1 MSGDITDVALKQVIG
16 ECVQEES
23 GLYMISIRQKE
34 ELEESVFNAIR
45 RLDVLQELL
54 EDDTITEIMINGKD
68 DIFLERNGHITKWD
82 KSFENEE
89 RLEDIAQ
96 KIASLSNKIVNISSP
111 IADTRLED
119 GSRVS
124 IVLPPVA
131 LNGPIITI
139 RKFYKDALTMEKLI
153 ETGSLTQE
161 AADFL
166 KMAVKSKY
174 NIFISGGTGS
184 GKTTF
189 LNALSEFIDNDE
201 RVITIE
207 DAAELQINHVKN
219 LVRLEA
225 RDANIEG
232 KNEVTIR
239 DLIRASLRMR
249 PDRIIVGEVRG
260 KETLDMVQAMSTG
273 HDGSLS
279 TGHGNSPKDM
289 MTRLETMILM
299 GIDMPVAAIRQQ
311 LTSAIDIIIHLG
323 RLRDKTRRV
332 LQIAEV
338 VGVSRGEVKF
348 NKLFEFAENAESNGL
363 VLGELKATGNKLVN
377 TQIILWL
384 AKGILIIVA
393 ASWLFYGNIYFSIL
407 MSPWLYLYIRENSKN
422 NKRKERQQLA
432 LQFKDAMTAVSFALN
447 AGYSVENSFK
457 EALEELKMLYGR
469 NAVIV
474 KSFSEIATRIHN
486 NENIENVLKDFAR
499 KSDVEEIQY
508 FSEIFGYAKR
518 SGGDMITIIKD
529 TTSLIR
535 EKIELDS
542 EIKTIISGKKQEQ
555 GIMSIMPFAMVGYLR
570 FTSYDFI
577 AMLYGNIAGRIFMS
591 VCLIVVIV
599 ADYIAKRIVN
609 IEI

>member
-124 IVLPPVA
+124 IVLPPFA
-131 LNGPIITI
+131 LNGPVITI

-332 LQIAEV
+332 LQIAEI

-348 NKLFEFAENAESNGL
+348 NKLLEFAENAESNGQ

-377 TQIILWL
+377 TQ
-384 AKGILIIVA
+384 KM
-393 ASWLFYGNIYFSIL
+393 YF
-407 MSPWLYLYIRENSKN
+407 
-422 NKRKERQQLA
+422 
-432 LQFKDAMTAVSFALN
+432 
-447 AGYSVENSFK
+447 AGY
-457 EALEELKMLYGR
+457 G
-469 NAVIV
+469 
-474 KSFSEIATRIHN
+474 
-486 NENIENVLKDFAR
+486 
-499 KSDVEEIQY
+499 
-508 FSEIFGYAKR
+508 
-518 SGGDMITIIKD
+518 
-529 TTSLIR
+529 
-535 EKIELDS
+535 
-542 EIKTIISGKKQEQ
+542 QEDNT
-555 GIMSIMPFAMVGYLR
+555 M
-570 FTSYDFI
+570 
-577 AMLYGNIAGRIFMS
+577 AG
-591 VCLIVVIV
+591 
-599 ADYIAKRIVN
+599 
-609 IEI
+609 

>member
-131 LNGPIITI
+131 LNGPVITI

-348 NKLFEFAENAESNGL
+348 NKLFELAENEESKGL

-377 TQIILWL
+377 TQ
-384 AKGILIIVA
+384 KM
-393 ASWLFYGNIYFSIL
+393 YF
-407 MSPWLYLYIRENSKN
+407 
-422 NKRKERQQLA
+422 
-432 LQFKDAMTAVSFALN
+432 
-447 AGYSVENSFK
+447 AGY
-457 EALEELKMLYGR
+457 G
-469 NAVIV
+469 
-474 KSFSEIATRIHN
+474 
-486 NENIENVLKDFAR
+486 
-499 KSDVEEIQY
+499 
-508 FSEIFGYAKR
+508 
-518 SGGDMITIIKD
+518 
-529 TTSLIR
+529 
-535 EKIELDS
+535 
-542 EIKTIISGKKQEQ
+542 QEDNT
-555 GIMSIMPFAMVGYLR
+555 M
-570 FTSYDFI
+570 
-577 AMLYGNIAGRIFMS
+577 AG
-591 VCLIVVIV
+591 
-599 ADYIAKRIVN
+599 
-609 IEI
+609 

>member
-1 MSGDITDVALKQVIG
+1 MSGDITDVALKQIIG

-131 LNGPIITI
+131 LNGPVITI
-139 RKFYKDALTMEKLI
+139 RKFYKDSLTMEKLI

-239 DLIRASLRMR
+239 NLIRASLRMR

-348 NKLFEFAENAESNGL
+348 NKLFEFAENAESNGR

-377 TQIILWL
+377 TQ
-384 AKGILIIVA
+384 KM
-393 ASWLFYGNIYFSIL
+393 FF
-407 MSPWLYLYIRENSKN
+407 
-422 NKRKERQQLA
+422 
-432 LQFKDAMTAVSFALN
+432 
-447 AGYSVENSFK
+447 AGY
-457 EALEELKMLYGR
+457 G
-469 NAVIV
+469 
-474 KSFSEIATRIHN
+474 
-486 NENIENVLKDFAR
+486 
-499 KSDVEEIQY
+499 
-508 FSEIFGYAKR
+508 
-518 SGGDMITIIKD
+518 
-529 TTSLIR
+529 
-535 EKIELDS
+535 
-542 EIKTIISGKKQEQ
+542 QEDNT
-555 GIMSIMPFAMVGYLR
+555 M
-570 FTSYDFI
+570 
-577 AMLYGNIAGRIFMS
+577 AG
-591 VCLIVVIV
+591 
-599 ADYIAKRIVN
+599 
-609 IEI
+609 

>member
-131 LNGPIITI
+131 LNGPVITI

-166 KMAVKSKY
+166 KMVVKSKY

-348 NKLFEFAENAESNGL
+348 NKLFEFAENAESNGR

-377 TQIILWL
+377 TQ
-384 AKGILIIVA
+384 KM
-393 ASWLFYGNIYFSIL
+393 YF
-407 MSPWLYLYIRENSKN
+407 
-422 NKRKERQQLA
+422 
-432 LQFKDAMTAVSFALN
+432 
-447 AGYSVENSFK
+447 AGY
-457 EALEELKMLYGR
+457 G
-469 NAVIV
+469 
-474 KSFSEIATRIHN
+474 
-486 NENIENVLKDFAR
+486 
-499 KSDVEEIQY
+499 
-508 FSEIFGYAKR
+508 
-518 SGGDMITIIKD
+518 
-529 TTSLIR
+529 
-535 EKIELDS
+535 
-542 EIKTIISGKKQEQ
+542 QEDNT
-555 GIMSIMPFAMVGYLR
+555 M
-570 FTSYDFI
+570 
-577 AMLYGNIAGRIFMS
+577 AG
-591 VCLIVVIV
+591 
-599 ADYIAKRIVN
+599 
-609 IEI
+609 

>member
-131 LNGPIITI
+131 LNGPVITI

-232 KNEVTIR
+232 QNEVTIR

-348 NKLFEFAENAESNGL
+348 NKLFEFAENAESNGR

-377 TQIILWL
+377 TQ
-384 AKGILIIVA
+384 KM
-393 ASWLFYGNIYFSIL
+393 YF
-407 MSPWLYLYIRENSKN
+407 
-422 NKRKERQQLA
+422 
-432 LQFKDAMTAVSFALN
+432 
-447 AGYSVENSFK
+447 AGY
-457 EALEELKMLYGR
+457 G
-469 NAVIV
+469 
-474 KSFSEIATRIHN
+474 
-486 NENIENVLKDFAR
+486 
-499 KSDVEEIQY
+499 
-508 FSEIFGYAKR
+508 
-518 SGGDMITIIKD
+518 
-529 TTSLIR
+529 
-535 EKIELDS
+535 
-542 EIKTIISGKKQEQ
+542 QEDNT
-555 GIMSIMPFAMVGYLR
+555 M
-570 FTSYDFI
+570 
-577 AMLYGNIAGRIFMS
+577 AG
-591 VCLIVVIV
+591 
-599 ADYIAKRIVN
+599 
-609 IEI
+609 

>member
-131 LNGPIITI
+131 LNGPVITI

-239 DLIRASLRMR
+239 NLIRASLRMR

-348 NKLFEFAENAESNGL
+348 NKLFEFAENAESNGR
-363 VLGELKATGNKLVN
+363 VLGELKATGNKLVK
-377 TQIILWL
+377 TQ
-384 AKGILIIVA
+384 KM
-393 ASWLFYGNIYFSIL
+393 YF
-407 MSPWLYLYIRENSKN
+407 
-422 NKRKERQQLA
+422 
-432 LQFKDAMTAVSFALN
+432 
-447 AGYSVENSFK
+447 AGY
-457 EALEELKMLYGR
+457 G
-469 NAVIV
+469 
-474 KSFSEIATRIHN
+474 
-486 NENIENVLKDFAR
+486 
-499 KSDVEEIQY
+499 
-508 FSEIFGYAKR
+508 
-518 SGGDMITIIKD
+518 
-529 TTSLIR
+529 
-535 EKIELDS
+535 
-542 EIKTIISGKKQEQ
+542 QEDNT
-555 GIMSIMPFAMVGYLR
+555 M
-570 FTSYDFI
+570 
-577 AMLYGNIAGRIFMS
+577 AG
-591 VCLIVVIV
+591 
-599 ADYIAKRIVN
+599 
-609 IEI
+609 

>member
-131 LNGPIITI
+131 LNGPVITI

-323 RLRDKTRRV
+323 RLRDKTRGV

-377 TQIILWL
+377 TQ
-384 AKGILIIVA
+384 KM
-393 ASWLFYGNIYFSIL
+393 YF
-407 MSPWLYLYIRENSKN
+407 
-422 NKRKERQQLA
+422 
-432 LQFKDAMTAVSFALN
+432 
-447 AGYSVENSFK
+447 AGY
-457 EALEELKMLYGR
+457 G
-469 NAVIV
+469 
-474 KSFSEIATRIHN
+474 
-486 NENIENVLKDFAR
+486 
-499 KSDVEEIQY
+499 
-508 FSEIFGYAKR
+508 
-518 SGGDMITIIKD
+518 
-529 TTSLIR
+529 
-535 EKIELDS
+535 
-542 EIKTIISGKKQEQ
+542 QEDNT
-555 GIMSIMPFAMVGYLR
+555 M
-570 FTSYDFI
+570 
-577 AMLYGNIAGRIFMS
+577 AG
-591 VCLIVVIV
+591 
-599 ADYIAKRIVN
+599 
-609 IEI
+609 

>member
-96 KIASLSNKIVNISSP
+96 KIASLSNKIVNISSS

-131 LNGPIITI
+131 LNGPVITI

-239 DLIRASLRMR
+239 NLIRASLRMR

-273 HDGSLS
+273 HHGSLS
-279 TGHGNSPKDM
+279 TGHGNSPKEM

-348 NKLFEFAENAESNGL
+348 NKLFEFAENAESNGR

-377 TQIILWL
+377 TQ
-384 AKGILIIVA
+384 KM
-393 ASWLFYGNIYFSIL
+393 YF
-407 MSPWLYLYIRENSKN
+407 
-422 NKRKERQQLA
+422 
-432 LQFKDAMTAVSFALN
+432 
-447 AGYSVENSFK
+447 AGY
-457 EALEELKMLYGR
+457 G
-469 NAVIV
+469 
-474 KSFSEIATRIHN
+474 
-486 NENIENVLKDFAR
+486 
-499 KSDVEEIQY
+499 
-508 FSEIFGYAKR
+508 
-518 SGGDMITIIKD
+518 
-529 TTSLIR
+529 
-535 EKIELDS
+535 
-542 EIKTIISGKKQEQ
+542 QEDNT
-555 GIMSIMPFAMVGYLR
+555 M
-570 FTSYDFI
+570 
-577 AMLYGNIAGRIFMS
+577 AG
-591 VCLIVVIV
+591 
-599 ADYIAKRIVN
+599 
-609 IEI
+609 

>member
-131 LNGPIITI
+131 LNGPVITI

-161 AADFL
+161 VADFL

-377 TQIILWL
+377 TQ
-384 AKGILIIVA
+384 KM
-393 ASWLFYGNIYFSIL
+393 YF
-407 MSPWLYLYIRENSKN
+407 
-422 NKRKERQQLA
+422 
-432 LQFKDAMTAVSFALN
+432 
-447 AGYSVENSFK
+447 AGY
-457 EALEELKMLYGR
+457 G
-469 NAVIV
+469 
-474 KSFSEIATRIHN
+474 
-486 NENIENVLKDFAR
+486 
-499 KSDVEEIQY
+499 
-508 FSEIFGYAKR
+508 
-518 SGGDMITIIKD
+518 
-529 TTSLIR
+529 
-535 EKIELDS
+535 
-542 EIKTIISGKKQEQ
+542 QEDNT
-555 GIMSIMPFAMVGYLR
+555 M
-570 FTSYDFI
+570 
-577 AMLYGNIAGRIFMS
+577 AG
-591 VCLIVVIV
+591 
-599 ADYIAKRIVN
+599 
-609 IEI
+609 

>member
-131 LNGPIITI
+131 LNGPVITI

-348 NKLFEFAENAESNGL
+348 NKLFEFAENAESNGR

-377 TQIILWL
+377 TQ
-384 AKGILIIVA
+384 KM
-393 ASWLFYGNIYFSIL
+393 YF
-407 MSPWLYLYIRENSKN
+407 
-422 NKRKERQQLA
+422 
-432 LQFKDAMTAVSFALN
+432 
-447 AGYSVENSFK
+447 AGY
-457 EALEELKMLYGR
+457 G
-469 NAVIV
+469 
-474 KSFSEIATRIHN
+474 
-486 NENIENVLKDFAR
+486 
-499 KSDVEEIQY
+499 
-508 FSEIFGYAKR
+508 
-518 SGGDMITIIKD
+518 
-529 TTSLIR
+529 
-535 EKIELDS
+535 
-542 EIKTIISGKKQEQ
+542 QEDNT
-555 GIMSIMPFAMVGYLR
+555 M
-570 FTSYDFI
+570 
-577 AMLYGNIAGRIFMS
+577 AG
-591 VCLIVVIV
+591 
-599 ADYIAKRIVN
+599 
-609 IEI
+609 

>member
-131 LNGPIITI
+131 LNGPVITI

-260 KETLDMVQAMSTG
+260 KETLDMIQAMSTG

-348 NKLFEFAENAESNGL
+348 NKLFEFAENAESNGR

-377 TQIILWL
+377 TQ
-384 AKGILIIVA
+384 KM
-393 ASWLFYGNIYFSIL
+393 YF
-407 MSPWLYLYIRENSKN
+407 
-422 NKRKERQQLA
+422 
-432 LQFKDAMTAVSFALN
+432 
-447 AGYSVENSFK
+447 AGY
-457 EALEELKMLYGR
+457 G
-469 NAVIV
+469 
-474 KSFSEIATRIHN
+474 
-486 NENIENVLKDFAR
+486 
-499 KSDVEEIQY
+499 
-508 FSEIFGYAKR
+508 
-518 SGGDMITIIKD
+518 
-529 TTSLIR
+529 
-535 EKIELDS
+535 
-542 EIKTIISGKKQEQ
+542 QEDNT
-555 GIMSIMPFAMVGYLR
+555 M
-570 FTSYDFI
+570 
-577 AMLYGNIAGRIFMS
+577 AG
-591 VCLIVVIV
+591 
-599 ADYIAKRIVN
+599 
-609 IEI
+609 

>member
-131 LNGPIITI
+131 LNGPVITI

-161 AADFL
+161 AAYFL

-239 DLIRASLRMR
+239 NLIRASLRMR

-377 TQIILWL
+377 TQ
-384 AKGILIIVA
+384 KM
-393 ASWLFYGNIYFSIL
+393 YF
-407 MSPWLYLYIRENSKN
+407 
-422 NKRKERQQLA
+422 
-432 LQFKDAMTAVSFALN
+432 
-447 AGYSVENSFK
+447 AGY
-457 EALEELKMLYGR
+457 G
-469 NAVIV
+469 
-474 KSFSEIATRIHN
+474 
-486 NENIENVLKDFAR
+486 
-499 KSDVEEIQY
+499 
-508 FSEIFGYAKR
+508 
-518 SGGDMITIIKD
+518 
-529 TTSLIR
+529 
-535 EKIELDS
+535 
-542 EIKTIISGKKQEQ
+542 QEDNT
-555 GIMSIMPFAMVGYLR
+555 M
-570 FTSYDFI
+570 
-577 AMLYGNIAGRIFMS
+577 AG
-591 VCLIVVIV
+591 
-599 ADYIAKRIVN
+599 
-609 IEI
+609 

>member
-131 LNGPIITI
+131 LNGPVITI

-225 RDANIEG
+225 REANIEG

-279 TGHGNSPKDM
+279 TGHGNGPKDM

-377 TQIILWL
+377 TQ
-384 AKGILIIVA
+384 KM
-393 ASWLFYGNIYFSIL
+393 YF
-407 MSPWLYLYIRENSKN
+407 
-422 NKRKERQQLA
+422 
-432 LQFKDAMTAVSFALN
+432 
-447 AGYSVENSFK
+447 AGY
-457 EALEELKMLYGR
+457 G
-469 NAVIV
+469 
-474 KSFSEIATRIHN
+474 
-486 NENIENVLKDFAR
+486 
-499 KSDVEEIQY
+499 
-508 FSEIFGYAKR
+508 
-518 SGGDMITIIKD
+518 
-529 TTSLIR
+529 
-535 EKIELDS
+535 
-542 EIKTIISGKKQEQ
+542 QEDNT
-555 GIMSIMPFAMVGYLR
+555 M
-570 FTSYDFI
+570 
-577 AMLYGNIAGRIFMS
+577 AG
-591 VCLIVVIV
+591 
-599 ADYIAKRIVN
+599 
-609 IEI
+609 

>member
-131 LNGPIITI
+131 LNGPVITI

-311 LTSAIDIIIHLG
+311 LTSSIDIIIHLG

-332 LQIAEV
+332 LQIAEI

-348 NKLFEFAENAESNGL
+348 NKLFEFAENAESNGQ

-377 TQIILWL
+377 TQ
-384 AKGILIIVA
+384 KM
-393 ASWLFYGNIYFSIL
+393 YF
-407 MSPWLYLYIRENSKN
+407 
-422 NKRKERQQLA
+422 
-432 LQFKDAMTAVSFALN
+432 
-447 AGYSVENSFK
+447 AGY
-457 EALEELKMLYGR
+457 G
-469 NAVIV
+469 
-474 KSFSEIATRIHN
+474 
-486 NENIENVLKDFAR
+486 
-499 KSDVEEIQY
+499 
-508 FSEIFGYAKR
+508 
-518 SGGDMITIIKD
+518 
-529 TTSLIR
+529 
-535 EKIELDS
+535 
-542 EIKTIISGKKQEQ
+542 QEDNT
-555 GIMSIMPFAMVGYLR
+555 M
-570 FTSYDFI
+570 
-577 AMLYGNIAGRIFMS
+577 AG
-591 VCLIVVIV
+591 
-599 ADYIAKRIVN
+599 
-609 IEI
+609 

>member
-131 LNGPIITI
+131 LNGPVITI

-299 GIDMPVAAIRQQ
+299 GIDIPVAAIRQQ

-348 NKLFEFAENAESNGL
+348 NKLFEFAENAESNGR

-377 TQIILWL
+377 TQ
-384 AKGILIIVA
+384 KM
-393 ASWLFYGNIYFSIL
+393 YF
-407 MSPWLYLYIRENSKN
+407 
-422 NKRKERQQLA
+422 
-432 LQFKDAMTAVSFALN
+432 
-447 AGYSVENSFK
+447 AGY
-457 EALEELKMLYGR
+457 G
-469 NAVIV
+469 
-474 KSFSEIATRIHN
+474 
-486 NENIENVLKDFAR
+486 
-499 KSDVEEIQY
+499 
-508 FSEIFGYAKR
+508 
-518 SGGDMITIIKD
+518 
-529 TTSLIR
+529 
-535 EKIELDS
+535 
-542 EIKTIISGKKQEQ
+542 QEDNT
-555 GIMSIMPFAMVGYLR
+555 M
-570 FTSYDFI
+570 
-577 AMLYGNIAGRIFMS
+577 AG
-591 VCLIVVIV
+591 
-599 ADYIAKRIVN
+599 
-609 IEI
+609 

>member
-34 ELEESVFNAIR
+34 ELEESVFYAIR

-131 LNGPIITI
+131 LNGPVITI

-377 TQIILWL
+377 TQ
-384 AKGILIIVA
+384 KM
-393 ASWLFYGNIYFSIL
+393 YF
-407 MSPWLYLYIRENSKN
+407 
-422 NKRKERQQLA
+422 
-432 LQFKDAMTAVSFALN
+432 
-447 AGYSVENSFK
+447 AGY
-457 EALEELKMLYGR
+457 G
-469 NAVIV
+469 
-474 KSFSEIATRIHN
+474 
-486 NENIENVLKDFAR
+486 
-499 KSDVEEIQY
+499 
-508 FSEIFGYAKR
+508 
-518 SGGDMITIIKD
+518 
-529 TTSLIR
+529 
-535 EKIELDS
+535 
-542 EIKTIISGKKQEQ
+542 QEDNT
-555 GIMSIMPFAMVGYLR
+555 M
-570 FTSYDFI
+570 
-577 AMLYGNIAGRIFMS
+577 AG
-591 VCLIVVIV
+591 
-599 ADYIAKRIVN
+599 
-609 IEI
+609 

>member
-82 KSFENEE
+82 KGFENEE

-131 LNGPIITI
+131 LNGPVITI

-348 NKLFEFAENAESNGL
+348 NKLFEFAENAESNGR

-377 TQIILWL
+377 TQ
-384 AKGILIIVA
+384 KM
-393 ASWLFYGNIYFSIL
+393 YF
-407 MSPWLYLYIRENSKN
+407 
-422 NKRKERQQLA
+422 
-432 LQFKDAMTAVSFALN
+432 
-447 AGYSVENSFK
+447 AGY
-457 EALEELKMLYGR
+457 G
-469 NAVIV
+469 
-474 KSFSEIATRIHN
+474 
-486 NENIENVLKDFAR
+486 
-499 KSDVEEIQY
+499 
-508 FSEIFGYAKR
+508 
-518 SGGDMITIIKD
+518 
-529 TTSLIR
+529 
-535 EKIELDS
+535 
-542 EIKTIISGKKQEQ
+542 QEDNT
-555 GIMSIMPFAMVGYLR
+555 M
-570 FTSYDFI
+570 
-577 AMLYGNIAGRIFMS
+577 AG
-591 VCLIVVIV
+591 
-599 ADYIAKRIVN
+599 
-609 IEI
+609 

>member
-23 GLYMISIRQKE
+23 GLYRISIRQKE

-54 EDDTITEIMINGKD
+54 EDDTITEIMINGKA

-131 LNGPIITI
+131 LNGPVITI

-239 DLIRASLRMR
+239 NLIRASLRMR

-377 TQIILWL
+377 TQ
-384 AKGILIIVA
+384 KM
-393 ASWLFYGNIYFSIL
+393 YF
-407 MSPWLYLYIRENSKN
+407 
-422 NKRKERQQLA
+422 
-432 LQFKDAMTAVSFALN
+432 
-447 AGYSVENSFK
+447 AGY
-457 EALEELKMLYGR
+457 G
-469 NAVIV
+469 
-474 KSFSEIATRIHN
+474 
-486 NENIENVLKDFAR
+486 
-499 KSDVEEIQY
+499 
-508 FSEIFGYAKR
+508 
-518 SGGDMITIIKD
+518 
-529 TTSLIR
+529 
-535 EKIELDS
+535 
-542 EIKTIISGKKQEQ
+542 QEDNT
-555 GIMSIMPFAMVGYLR
+555 M
-570 FTSYDFI
+570 
-577 AMLYGNIAGRIFMS
+577 AG
-591 VCLIVVIV
+591 
-599 ADYIAKRIVN
+599 
-609 IEI
+609 

>member
-131 LNGPIITI
+131 LNGPVITI

-219 LVRLEA
+219 LVSLEA

-239 DLIRASLRMR
+239 NLIRASLRMR

-348 NKLFEFAENAESNGL
+348 NKLFEFAENAESNGR

-377 TQIILWL
+377 TQ
-384 AKGILIIVA
+384 KM
-393 ASWLFYGNIYFSIL
+393 FF
-407 MSPWLYLYIRENSKN
+407 
-422 NKRKERQQLA
+422 
-432 LQFKDAMTAVSFALN
+432 
-447 AGYSVENSFK
+447 AGY
-457 EALEELKMLYGR
+457 G
-469 NAVIV
+469 
-474 KSFSEIATRIHN
+474 
-486 NENIENVLKDFAR
+486 
-499 KSDVEEIQY
+499 
-508 FSEIFGYAKR
+508 
-518 SGGDMITIIKD
+518 
-529 TTSLIR
+529 
-535 EKIELDS
+535 
-542 EIKTIISGKKQEQ
+542 QEDNT
-555 GIMSIMPFAMVGYLR
+555 M
-570 FTSYDFI
+570 
-577 AMLYGNIAGRIFMS
+577 AG
-591 VCLIVVIV
+591 
-599 ADYIAKRIVN
+599 
-609 IEI
+609 

>member
-311 LTSAIDIIIHLG
+311 LTSAIDIIINLG

-348 NKLFEFAENAESNGL
+348 NKLFEFAENAESNGR

-377 TQIILWL
+377 TQ
-384 AKGILIIVA
+384 KM
-393 ASWLFYGNIYFSIL
+393 YF
-407 MSPWLYLYIRENSKN
+407 
-422 NKRKERQQLA
+422 
-432 LQFKDAMTAVSFALN
+432 
-447 AGYSVENSFK
+447 AGY
-457 EALEELKMLYGR
+457 G
-469 NAVIV
+469 
-474 KSFSEIATRIHN
+474 
-486 NENIENVLKDFAR
+486 
-499 KSDVEEIQY
+499 
-508 FSEIFGYAKR
+508 
-518 SGGDMITIIKD
+518 
-529 TTSLIR
+529 
-535 EKIELDS
+535 
-542 EIKTIISGKKQEQ
+542 QEDNT
-555 GIMSIMPFAMVGYLR
+555 M
-570 FTSYDFI
+570 
-577 AMLYGNIAGRIFMS
+577 AG
-591 VCLIVVIV
+591 
-599 ADYIAKRIVN
+599 
-609 IEI
+609 

>member
-124 IVLPPVA
+124 IVLPLVA
-131 LNGPIITI
+131 LNGPVITI

-377 TQIILWL
+377 TQ
-384 AKGILIIVA
+384 KM
-393 ASWLFYGNIYFSIL
+393 YF
-407 MSPWLYLYIRENSKN
+407 
-422 NKRKERQQLA
+422 
-432 LQFKDAMTAVSFALN
+432 
-447 AGYSVENSFK
+447 AGY
-457 EALEELKMLYGR
+457 G
-469 NAVIV
+469 
-474 KSFSEIATRIHN
+474 
-486 NENIENVLKDFAR
+486 
-499 KSDVEEIQY
+499 
-508 FSEIFGYAKR
+508 
-518 SGGDMITIIKD
+518 
-529 TTSLIR
+529 
-535 EKIELDS
+535 
-542 EIKTIISGKKQEQ
+542 QEDNT
-555 GIMSIMPFAMVGYLR
+555 M
-570 FTSYDFI
+570 
-577 AMLYGNIAGRIFMS
+577 AG
-591 VCLIVVIV
+591 
-599 ADYIAKRIVN
+599 
-609 IEI
+609 

>member
-1 MSGDITDVALKQVIG
+1 MEDNKKKVYDRIDMSGDITDVALKQVIG

-131 LNGPIITI
+131 LNGPVITI

-239 DLIRASLRMR
+239 NLIRASLRMR

-348 NKLFEFAENAESNGL
+348 NKLFEFAENAESNGR

-377 TQIILWL
+377 TQ
-384 AKGILIIVA
+384 KM
-393 ASWLFYGNIYFSIL
+393 YF
-407 MSPWLYLYIRENSKN
+407 
-422 NKRKERQQLA
+422 
-432 LQFKDAMTAVSFALN
+432 
-447 AGYSVENSFK
+447 AGY
-457 EALEELKMLYGR
+457 G
-469 NAVIV
+469 
-474 KSFSEIATRIHN
+474 
-486 NENIENVLKDFAR
+486 
-499 KSDVEEIQY
+499 
-508 FSEIFGYAKR
+508 
-518 SGGDMITIIKD
+518 
-529 TTSLIR
+529 
-535 EKIELDS
+535 
-542 EIKTIISGKKQEQ
+542 QEDNT
-555 GIMSIMPFAMVGYLR
+555 M
-570 FTSYDFI
+570 
-577 AMLYGNIAGRIFMS
+577 AG
-591 VCLIVVIV
+591 
-599 ADYIAKRIVN
+599 
-609 IEI
+609 

>member
-131 LNGPIITI
+131 LNGPVITI

-239 DLIRASLRMR
+239 NLIRASLRMR

-323 RLRDKTRRV
+323 RMIHKTRRV

-363 VLGELKATGNKLVN
+363 VLGKLKATGNKLVN
-377 TQIILWL
+377 TQ
-384 AKGILIIVA
+384 KM
-393 ASWLFYGNIYFSIL
+393 YF
-407 MSPWLYLYIRENSKN
+407 
-422 NKRKERQQLA
+422 
-432 LQFKDAMTAVSFALN
+432 
-447 AGYSVENSFK
+447 AGY
-457 EALEELKMLYGR
+457 G
-469 NAVIV
+469 
-474 KSFSEIATRIHN
+474 
-486 NENIENVLKDFAR
+486 
-499 KSDVEEIQY
+499 
-508 FSEIFGYAKR
+508 
-518 SGGDMITIIKD
+518 
-529 TTSLIR
+529 
-535 EKIELDS
+535 
-542 EIKTIISGKKQEQ
+542 QEDNT
-555 GIMSIMPFAMVGYLR
+555 M
-570 FTSYDFI
+570 
-577 AMLYGNIAGRIFMS
+577 AG
-591 VCLIVVIV
+591 
-599 ADYIAKRIVN
+599 
-609 IEI
+609 

>member
-111 IADTRLED
+111 IVDTRLED

-131 LNGPIITI
+131 LNGPVITI

-348 NKLFEFAENAESNGL
+348 NKLFEFAENAESNGR

-377 TQIILWL
+377 TQ
-384 AKGILIIVA
+384 KM
-393 ASWLFYGNIYFSIL
+393 YF
-407 MSPWLYLYIRENSKN
+407 
-422 NKRKERQQLA
+422 
-432 LQFKDAMTAVSFALN
+432 
-447 AGYSVENSFK
+447 AGY
-457 EALEELKMLYGR
+457 G
-469 NAVIV
+469 
-474 KSFSEIATRIHN
+474 
-486 NENIENVLKDFAR
+486 
-499 KSDVEEIQY
+499 
-508 FSEIFGYAKR
+508 
-518 SGGDMITIIKD
+518 
-529 TTSLIR
+529 
-535 EKIELDS
+535 
-542 EIKTIISGKKQEQ
+542 QEDNT
-555 GIMSIMPFAMVGYLR
+555 M
-570 FTSYDFI
+570 
-577 AMLYGNIAGRIFMS
+577 AG
-591 VCLIVVIV
+591 
-599 ADYIAKRIVN
+599 
-609 IEI
+609 

>member
-139 RKFYKDALTMEKLI
+139 RKFYKDALTLEKLI

-348 NKLFEFAENAESNGL
+348 NKLFEFAENAESNGR

-377 TQIILWL
+377 TQ
-384 AKGILIIVA
+384 KM
-393 ASWLFYGNIYFSIL
+393 YF
-407 MSPWLYLYIRENSKN
+407 
-422 NKRKERQQLA
+422 
-432 LQFKDAMTAVSFALN
+432 
-447 AGYSVENSFK
+447 AGY
-457 EALEELKMLYGR
+457 G
-469 NAVIV
+469 
-474 KSFSEIATRIHN
+474 
-486 NENIENVLKDFAR
+486 
-499 KSDVEEIQY
+499 
-508 FSEIFGYAKR
+508 
-518 SGGDMITIIKD
+518 
-529 TTSLIR
+529 
-535 EKIELDS
+535 
-542 EIKTIISGKKQEQ
+542 QEDNT
-555 GIMSIMPFAMVGYLR
+555 M
-570 FTSYDFI
+570 
-577 AMLYGNIAGRIFMS
+577 AG
-591 VCLIVVIV
+591 
-599 ADYIAKRIVN
+599 
-609 IEI
+609 

>member
-131 LNGPIITI
+131 LNGPVITI

-239 DLIRASLRMR
+239 NLIRASLRMR

-348 NKLFEFAENAESNGL
+348 NKLFEFAENAESNGR

-377 TQIILWL
+377 TQ
-384 AKGILIIVA
+384 KK
-393 ASWLFYGNIYFSIL
+393 FF
-407 MSPWLYLYIRENSKN
+407 
-422 NKRKERQQLA
+422 
-432 LQFKDAMTAVSFALN
+432 
-447 AGYSVENSFK
+447 AGY
-457 EALEELKMLYGR
+457 G
-469 NAVIV
+469 
-474 KSFSEIATRIHN
+474 
-486 NENIENVLKDFAR
+486 
-499 KSDVEEIQY
+499 
-508 FSEIFGYAKR
+508 
-518 SGGDMITIIKD
+518 
-529 TTSLIR
+529 
-535 EKIELDS
+535 
-542 EIKTIISGKKQEQ
+542 QEDNT
-555 GIMSIMPFAMVGYLR
+555 M
-570 FTSYDFI
+570 
-577 AMLYGNIAGRIFMS
+577 AG
-591 VCLIVVIV
+591 
-599 ADYIAKRIVN
+599 
-609 IEI
+609 

>member
-131 LNGPIITI
+131 LNGPVITI

-153 ETGSLTQE
+153 ETGSLTRE

-239 DLIRASLRMR
+239 NLIRASLRMR

-348 NKLFEFAENAESNGL
+348 NKLFEFAENAESNGR

-377 TQIILWL
+377 TQ
-384 AKGILIIVA
+384 KM
-393 ASWLFYGNIYFSIL
+393 YF
-407 MSPWLYLYIRENSKN
+407 
-422 NKRKERQQLA
+422 
-432 LQFKDAMTAVSFALN
+432 
-447 AGYSVENSFK
+447 AGY
-457 EALEELKMLYGR
+457 G
-469 NAVIV
+469 
-474 KSFSEIATRIHN
+474 
-486 NENIENVLKDFAR
+486 
-499 KSDVEEIQY
+499 
-508 FSEIFGYAKR
+508 
-518 SGGDMITIIKD
+518 
-529 TTSLIR
+529 
-535 EKIELDS
+535 
-542 EIKTIISGKKQEQ
+542 QEDNT
-555 GIMSIMPFAMVGYLR
+555 M
-570 FTSYDFI
+570 
-577 AMLYGNIAGRIFMS
+577 AG
-591 VCLIVVIV
+591 
-599 ADYIAKRIVN
+599 
-609 IEI
+609 

>member
-131 LNGPIITI
+131 LNGPVITI

-239 DLIRASLRMR
+239 NLIRASLRMR

-273 HDGSLS
+273 QDGSLS

-348 NKLFEFAENAESNGL
+348 NKLFEFAENAESNGR

-377 TQIILWL
+377 TQ
-384 AKGILIIVA
+384 KM
-393 ASWLFYGNIYFSIL
+393 YF
-407 MSPWLYLYIRENSKN
+407 
-422 NKRKERQQLA
+422 
-432 LQFKDAMTAVSFALN
+432 
-447 AGYSVENSFK
+447 AGY
-457 EALEELKMLYGR
+457 G
-469 NAVIV
+469 
-474 KSFSEIATRIHN
+474 
-486 NENIENVLKDFAR
+486 
-499 KSDVEEIQY
+499 
-508 FSEIFGYAKR
+508 
-518 SGGDMITIIKD
+518 
-529 TTSLIR
+529 
-535 EKIELDS
+535 
-542 EIKTIISGKKQEQ
+542 QEDNT
-555 GIMSIMPFAMVGYLR
+555 M
-570 FTSYDFI
+570 
-577 AMLYGNIAGRIFMS
+577 AG
-591 VCLIVVIV
+591 
-599 ADYIAKRIVN
+599 
-609 IEI
+609 

>member
-131 LNGPIITI
+131 LNGPVITI

-153 ETGSLTQE
+153 ETGSLTHE

-239 DLIRASLRMR
+239 NLIRASLRMR

-348 NKLFEFAENAESNGL
+348 NKLFEFAENAESNGR

-377 TQIILWL
+377 TQ
-384 AKGILIIVA
+384 KM
-393 ASWLFYGNIYFSIL
+393 YF
-407 MSPWLYLYIRENSKN
+407 
-422 NKRKERQQLA
+422 
-432 LQFKDAMTAVSFALN
+432 
-447 AGYSVENSFK
+447 AGY
-457 EALEELKMLYGR
+457 G
-469 NAVIV
+469 
-474 KSFSEIATRIHN
+474 
-486 NENIENVLKDFAR
+486 
-499 KSDVEEIQY
+499 
-508 FSEIFGYAKR
+508 
-518 SGGDMITIIKD
+518 
-529 TTSLIR
+529 
-535 EKIELDS
+535 
-542 EIKTIISGKKQEQ
+542 QEDNT
-555 GIMSIMPFAMVGYLR
+555 M
-570 FTSYDFI
+570 
-577 AMLYGNIAGRIFMS
+577 AG
-591 VCLIVVIV
+591 
-599 ADYIAKRIVN
+599 
-609 IEI
+609 

>member
-68 DIFLERNGHITKWD
+68 DIFLERNGHITKWN

-348 NKLFEFAENAESNGL
+348 NKLFEFAENAESNGR

-377 TQIILWL
+377 TQ
-384 AKGILIIVA
+384 KM
-393 ASWLFYGNIYFSIL
+393 YF
-407 MSPWLYLYIRENSKN
+407 
-422 NKRKERQQLA
+422 
-432 LQFKDAMTAVSFALN
+432 
-447 AGYSVENSFK
+447 AGY
-457 EALEELKMLYGR
+457 G
-469 NAVIV
+469 
-474 KSFSEIATRIHN
+474 
-486 NENIENVLKDFAR
+486 
-499 KSDVEEIQY
+499 
-508 FSEIFGYAKR
+508 
-518 SGGDMITIIKD
+518 
-529 TTSLIR
+529 
-535 EKIELDS
+535 
-542 EIKTIISGKKQEQ
+542 QEDNT
-555 GIMSIMPFAMVGYLR
+555 M
-570 FTSYDFI
+570 
-577 AMLYGNIAGRIFMS
+577 AG
-591 VCLIVVIV
+591 
-599 ADYIAKRIVN
+599 
-609 IEI
+609 

>member
-348 NKLFEFAENAESNGL
+348 NKLFEFAENAESNGR
-363 VLGELKATGNKLVN
+363 VLGELKATV
-377 TQIILWL
+377 
-384 AKGILIIVA
+384 
-393 ASWLFYGNIYFSIL
+393 S
-407 MSPWLYLYIRENSKN
+407 YIR
-422 NKRKERQQLA
+422 
-432 LQFKDAMTAVSFALN
+432 
-447 AGYSVENSFK
+447 
-457 EALEELKMLYGR
+457 
-469 NAVIV
+469 V
-474 KSFSEIATRIHN
+474 K
-486 NENIENVLKDFAR
+486 
-499 KSDVEEIQY
+499 
-508 FSEIFGYAKR
+508 
-518 SGGDMITIIKD
+518 
-529 TTSLIR
+529 
-535 EKIELDS
+535 
-542 EIKTIISGKKQEQ
+542 
-555 GIMSIMPFAMVGYLR
+555 
-570 FTSYDFI
+570 
-577 AMLYGNIAGRIFMS
+577 
-591 VCLIVVIV
+591 
-599 ADYIAKRIVN
+599 
-609 IEI
+609 

>member
-131 LNGPIITI
+131 LNGPVITI

-363 VLGELKATGNKLVN
+363 VLGELKAPGNKLVN
-377 TQIILWL
+377 TQ
-384 AKGILIIVA
+384 KM
-393 ASWLFYGNIYFSIL
+393 YF
-407 MSPWLYLYIRENSKN
+407 
-422 NKRKERQQLA
+422 
-432 LQFKDAMTAVSFALN
+432 
-447 AGYSVENSFK
+447 AGY
-457 EALEELKMLYGR
+457 G
-469 NAVIV
+469 
-474 KSFSEIATRIHN
+474 
-486 NENIENVLKDFAR
+486 
-499 KSDVEEIQY
+499 
-508 FSEIFGYAKR
+508 
-518 SGGDMITIIKD
+518 
-529 TTSLIR
+529 
-535 EKIELDS
+535 
-542 EIKTIISGKKQEQ
+542 QEDNT
-555 GIMSIMPFAMVGYLR
+555 M
-570 FTSYDFI
+570 
-577 AMLYGNIAGRIFMS
+577 AG
-591 VCLIVVIV
+591 
-599 ADYIAKRIVN
+599 
-609 IEI
+609 

>member
-1 MSGDITDVALKQVIG
+1 MEELFFELKQKVYEKLDINLDVSDEDLYKVIDVCIY
-16 ECVQEES
+16 EISQHRAISVHNRELLRQQ
-23 GLYMISIRQKE
+23 LYNSIK
-34 ELEESVFNAIR
+34 
-45 RLDVLQELL
+45 RLDILQELL
-54 EDDTITEIMINGKD
+54 EDDDITEIMINGKD

-131 LNGPIITI
+131 LNGPVITI

-239 DLIRASLRMR
+239 NLIRASLRMR

-348 NKLFEFAENAESNGL
+348 NKLFEFAENAESNGR

-377 TQIILWL
+377 TQ
-384 AKGILIIVA
+384 KM
-393 ASWLFYGNIYFSIL
+393 YF
-407 MSPWLYLYIRENSKN
+407 
-422 NKRKERQQLA
+422 
-432 LQFKDAMTAVSFALN
+432 
-447 AGYSVENSFK
+447 AGY
-457 EALEELKMLYGR
+457 G
-469 NAVIV
+469 
-474 KSFSEIATRIHN
+474 
-486 NENIENVLKDFAR
+486 
-499 KSDVEEIQY
+499 
-508 FSEIFGYAKR
+508 
-518 SGGDMITIIKD
+518 
-529 TTSLIR
+529 
-535 EKIELDS
+535 
-542 EIKTIISGKKQEQ
+542 QEDNT
-555 GIMSIMPFAMVGYLR
+555 M
-570 FTSYDFI
+570 
-577 AMLYGNIAGRIFMS
+577 AG
-591 VCLIVVIV
+591 
-599 ADYIAKRIVN
+599 
-609 IEI
+609 

>member
-131 LNGPIITI
+131 LNGPVITI

-153 ETGSLTQE
+153 EPGSLTQE

-260 KETLDMVQAMSTG
+260 KELLIWFRQC
-273 HDGSLS
+273 LQ
-279 TGHGNSPKDM
+279 DM
-289 MTRLETMILM
+289 MEVYLQ
-299 GIDMPVAAIRQQ
+299 DM
-311 LTSAIDIIIHLG
+311 
-323 RLRDKTRRV
+323 
-332 LQIAEV
+332 
-338 VGVSRGEVKF
+338 
-348 NKLFEFAENAESNGL
+348 
-363 VLGELKATGNKLVN
+363 AT
-377 TQIILWL
+377 
-384 AKGILIIVA
+384 A
-393 ASWLFYGNIYFSIL
+393 
-407 MSPWLYLYIRENSKN
+407 P
-422 NKRKERQQLA
+422 
-432 LQFKDAMTAVSFALN
+432 
-447 AGYSVENSFK
+447 
-457 EALEELKMLYGR
+457 
-469 NAVIV
+469 
-474 KSFSEIATRIHN
+474 
-486 NENIENVLKDFAR
+486 
-499 KSDVEEIQY
+499 
-508 FSEIFGYAKR
+508 
-518 SGGDMITIIKD
+518 
-529 TTSLIR
+529 
-535 EKIELDS
+535 KI
-542 EIKTIISGKKQEQ
+542 
-555 GIMSIMPFAMVGYLR
+555 
-570 FTSYDFI
+570 
-577 AMLYGNIAGRIFMS
+577 
-591 VCLIVVIV
+591 
-599 ADYIAKRIVN
+599 
-609 IEI
+609 